1 MKKYLSLAG
10 IVMLLITACSPS
22 LQVEYAD
29 PDTYIYTQSALTIE
43 AMVTQSALTEI
54 PPTQTPA
61 PVLTDAITQ
70 TPIPSVTATALPA
83 STSIKTIQCDWVAFI
98 KDVTIPD
105 KTVWIQGT
113 HLTKTWR
120 LKNRGSC
127 TWTPDYSLVFSHGA
141 QMGAPSAVK
150 LPSYVQ
156 PGETVDVSVNLTV
169 PEATGHYVGYWM
181 LKNPSGVIFG
191 YGERAD
197 KPFYIDLHSEDRRS
211 GSVTGK
217 LEYPSEFIP
226 PLRVV
231 AFNQNHGTYFWVDTA
246 QNQQYYEI
254 KGLTPGDYT
263 VVAYYRGTDMTG
275 GYTTFVVCGFAPGCN
290 NHSLNIVHIDAGTN
304 AVNINPND
312 WYAPVGA
319 FPPDPTGPAVT
330 PTPHMDIPPLTL
342 TGLKN
347 AEYRVI
353 VNGTVQS
360 IRMINGQY
368 QIGTDPASPGFMTVT
383 VNDLAAFG
391 DLNGDRVDD
400 AIIILSEWYGGTGI
414 DVYVAAFTN
423 WAGIPLHKASV
434 LIDDRAIIQSI
445 RVENGSIIVKA
456 LVHGVNDPGCCPS
469 QQVTRIFRLV
479 DQSLVEQ

>member
-1 MKKYLSLAG
+1 MKKYLTLAG
-10 IVMLLITACSPS
+10 IAMLLITACSPS

-61 PVLTDAITQ
+61 PVLTEAITLTPVPSATTSALPTS
-70 TPIPSVTATALPA
+70 TPI
-83 STSIKTIQCDWVAFI
+83 KTTQCDWVAFI

-113 HLTKTWR
+113 YLTKTWR

-141 QMGAPSAVK
+141 QMGAPAAVK
-150 LPSYVQ
+150 LPAHVY
-156 PGETVDVSVNLTV
+156 PGETIDVSVNLTV
-169 PEATGHYVGYWM
+169 PETTGHYVGYWM

-191 YGERAD
+191 SGERAD
-197 KPFYIDLHSEDRRS
+197 KPFYIDLHSGSRET
-211 GSVTGK
+211 GSVAGK
-217 LEYPSEFIP
+217 LSYPSEFIP

-231 AFNQNHGTYFWVDTA
+231 AFNQNHGTYFWVDTT

-263 VVAYYRGTDMTG
+263 VVAYYRGTNMIG

-290 NHSLNIVHIDAGTN
+290 NHSLNIVHIDAETN

-312 WYAPVGA
+312 WYAPTGT

-342 TGLKN
+342 DGLKN
-347 AEYRVI
+347 AEYRVA
-353 VNGTVQS
+353 VNGVIQT
-360 IRMINGQY
+360 IRVTNGLY
-368 QIGTDPASPGFMTVT
+368 QQGTDPTEPGFMTVV
-383 VNDLAAFG
+383 VNEPAPFG
-391 DLNGDRVDD
+391 DLNGDGIDD
-400 AIIILSEWYGGTGI
+400 AAIIIGESQGGTGI
-414 DVYVAAFTN
+414 NVYVAAVTN

-434 LIDDRAIIQSI
+434 LIDDRAIIQSVRI
-445 RVENGSIIVKA
+445 ENGLIIVNA
-456 LVHGVNDPGCCPS
+456 IVHGANDAGCCPTKH
-469 QQVTRIFRLV
+469 VTRIFRLV
-479 DQSLVEQ
+479 DQTLVEQ